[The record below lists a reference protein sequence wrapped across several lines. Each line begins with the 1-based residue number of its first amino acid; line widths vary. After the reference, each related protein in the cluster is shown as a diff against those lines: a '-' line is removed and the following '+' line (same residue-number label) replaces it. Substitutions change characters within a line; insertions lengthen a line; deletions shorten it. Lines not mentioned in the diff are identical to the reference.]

1 MRRPG
6 LPAVICPPYKSRMS
20 EPKRDSMLIIFDCDG
35 VLIDSEILAARL
47 EAEAITGLGLPMS
60 AETICARFAGTT
72 TKEVWQTLERE
83 LGRPLP
89 PGFFESHLAHVREVF
104 ARDLQPI
111 VGARAAVSS
120 LKLPFCVASSTR
132 LPALIDNLATCGLVD
147 LFDGRIHSASQVKRA
162 KPAPDVF
169 MFAASQMGADPAD
182 CLVIEDSV
190 AGVTAARRAGMRVV
204 GFVGGSHVTPGHAER
219 LTAAGAAETFAHMRD
234 LAAIVAGH
242 LPRAAA

>member
-1 MRRPG
+1 M
-6 LPAVICPPYKSRMS
+6 LDK
-20 EPKRDSMLIIFDCDG
+20 KHDSMLVIFDCDG
-35 VLIDSEILAARL
+35 VLIDSEIVAARL
-47 EAEAITGLGLPMS
+47 EAEAITALGLPMT
-60 AETICARFAGTT
+60 AETICSRFAGTT

-104 ARDLQPI
+104 SRELEAIP
-111 VGARAAVSS
+111 GARAA
-120 LKLPFCVASSTR
+120 LEALDRPYCVASSTR
-132 LPALIDNLATCGLVD
+132 LPALVDNLATCGLVD
-147 LFDGRIHSASQVKRA
+147 LLDGRVFSASQVKRA

-204 GFVGGSHVTPGHAER
+204 GFTGGSHVTPGHAER
-219 LTAAGAAETFAHMRD
+219 LVAAGATAIFGHMREFHEM
-234 LAAIVAGH
+234 LTAHA
-242 LPRAAA
+242 PSRAA

>member
-1 MRRPG
+1 M
-6 LPAVICPPYKSRMS
+6 LDK
-20 EPKRDSMLIIFDCDG
+20 KHDSMLVIFDCDG
-35 VLIDSEILAARL
+35 VLIDSEIVAARL
-47 EAEAITGLGLPMS
+47 EAEAITALGLPMT
-60 AETICARFAGTT
+60 AETICSRFAGTT

-104 ARDLQPI
+104 SRELEAIP
-111 VGARAAVSS
+111 GARVALEA
-120 LKLPFCVASSTR
+120 LDRPYCVASSTR
-132 LPALIDNLATCGLVD
+132 LPALVDNLATCGLVD
-147 LFDGRIHSASQVKRA
+147 LLDGRVFSASQVKRA

-204 GFVGGSHVTPGHAER
+204 GFTGGSHVTPGHAER
-219 LTAAGAAETFAHMRD
+219 LVAAGATAIFGHMREFHEM
-234 LAAIVAGH
+234 LTAHA
-242 LPRAAA
+242 PSRAA

>member
-1 MRRPG
+1 
-6 LPAVICPPYKSRMS
+6 
-20 EPKRDSMLIIFDCDG
+20 MLIIFDCDG

-89 PGFFESHLAHVREVF
+89 PSFFESHLAHVRDVF

-111 VGARAAVSS
+111 AGARVAVSS
-120 LKLPFCVASSTR
+120 LSLPFCVASSTR

-147 LFDGRIHSASQVKRA
+147 LFDGRVYSASQVKRA

-169 MFAASQMGADPAD
+169 MFAASQMGADPTD

-242 LPRAAA
+242 LPGAAA